1 MTIDP
6 KGYTPDGRLPRGV
19 PLHCTDCGSDRHL
32 SISSIESLGPTSETE
47 VMVSYTCTACG
58 QFHSHAA
65 DVAQVAVVLN
75 NRRGRTAD
83 VLVFGRHYI
92 HCGRPMEKAG
102 SGLQRI
108 HFPVTTDQHTDGG
121 LAVYLST
128 RVLRCPCGFQIEL
141 PE

>member
-6 KGYTPDGRLPRGV
+6 NGHTPDSRLPQAS
-19 PLHCTDCGSDRHL
+19 PLQCTDCRSDSHL
-32 SISSIESLGPTSETE
+32 SISSIESLGPASENLVT
-47 VMVSYTCTACG
+47 VSYTCTACG
-58 QFHSHAA
+58 QFLSHTA
-65 DVAQVAVVLN
+65 DVAQVAVILN
-75 NRRGRTAD
+75 KYQGRNTD
-83 VLVFGRHYI
+83 VLVFGGHYI

-108 HFPVTTDQHTDGG
+108 HLPVKTDQPTDGA

>member
-6 KGYTPDGRLPRGV
+6 NGHAPDGRLPQAS
-19 PLHCTDCGSDRHL
+19 PLQCTDCGSDSHL
-32 SISSIESLGPTSETE
+32 SISSIESLVPASESLVT
-47 VMVSYTCTACG
+47 VSYTCTVCG

-65 DVAQVAVVLN
+65 DVSQVAVVLN
-75 NRRGRTAD
+75 NCQGRTAD
-83 VLVFGRHYI
+83 VLVFGGHYV

-108 HFPVTTDQHTDGG
+108 RFPVSTDEPTDGT